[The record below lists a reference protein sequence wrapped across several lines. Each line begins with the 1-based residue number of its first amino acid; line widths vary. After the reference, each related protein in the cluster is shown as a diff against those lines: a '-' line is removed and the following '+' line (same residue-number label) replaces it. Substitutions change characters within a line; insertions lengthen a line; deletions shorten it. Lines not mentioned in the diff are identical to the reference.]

1 MTLDDIDGTTDD
13 DDDWD
18 KNDKYLDDDDHDKD
32 DNGDYLYDSDDDK
45 DGNER
50 ECFLRIPADRI
61 CRPAKKCSVVKFG
74 QRCELKLVTMIVII
88 IMIFFV
94 MIFLFIMLF
103 IMVFITCERRELKG

>member
-1 MTLDDIDGTTDD
+1 MTLDDIGGTTD

-18 KNDKYLDDDDHDKD
+18 KNDNYLDDDDHDKD

-94 MIFLFIMLF
+94 MIFLFIMVF
-103 IMVFITCERRELKG
+103 IMIVIICERRELKR

>member
-13 DDDWD
+13 DDWD
-18 KNDKYLDDDDHDKD
+18 KNDNYLDDDDHDKD

-50 ECFLRIPADRI
+50 ECFLPADRI

-74 QRCELKLVTMIVII
+74 QRRELKLVTMIVII

-94 MIFLFIMLF
+94 MIFLFIM
-103 IMVFITCERRELKG
+103 IVITCERRELKG